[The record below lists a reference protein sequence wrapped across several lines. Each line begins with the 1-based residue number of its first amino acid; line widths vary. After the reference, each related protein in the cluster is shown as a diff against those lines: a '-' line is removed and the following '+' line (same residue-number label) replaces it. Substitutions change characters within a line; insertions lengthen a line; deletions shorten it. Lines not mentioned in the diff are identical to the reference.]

1 MKDLKYQQRA
11 VEELVDKTVQ
21 LLSLGTP
28 RQQLIFKAPTG
39 SGKTVMAAQMLGD
52 LTDELASR
60 TDCPVNEVAFIW
72 FAPNKLHQQSYCK
85 LKEFFGETRVLRSVM
100 FDELDHADG
109 VIRPG
114 EILFVNWESINKK
127 NNVIVRDSEQNNS
140 LYEITRRTQQEQGT
154 PIVAIIDE
162 EHQFWSK
169 TADKTA
175 DVLRRIMPR
184 VEIRI
189 SATPK
194 TKSDYTVTIPR
205 EEVIKEQMIKERV
218 ILNPDIDKGFSD
230 ERELTQ
236 NLIEC
241 ALRKRD
247 QLADAYKKEGTNI
260 NPLLLIQLPNDKTE
274 ALSAEEQNLVEQ
286 IKTYLDVMKGINEE
300 NGKLAVWL
308 SGEKSNLPG
317 LEKPDCLTEVL
328 LFKQAIALGWDC
340 PRAAVLLIFR
350 KHQGNEFTVQT
361 VGRILRMPEQRYYA
375 TEALNVGY
383 VYTDISKDVINI
395 VSEDMSYL
403 CKDAFLA
410 VRREGLQNVALTSSY
425 SQYLSADRNRLNPD
439 FRKVLAQVF
448 EERWAVQQPLLFSLA
463 ELEGLGGEPTSG
475 GIDTQSKAYQNREK
489 VRSFIRFDVKN
500 VNIEI
505 PKDVVFQNEV
515 TSIHVGEEGRVEY
528 ARSVGELQRIYS
540 DFCNKLLGGNFER
553 KHSTGVLAS
562 YLLSYMEEH
571 FDVFETEAIKVIL
584 YHANLSKFEEIVT
597 LALQRYLKIIE
608 QRRGERQARSFVDYT
623 WEVPAERYY
632 KVETHH
638 LEERAKNHALL
649 PFVELNDAS
658 KPEQEFAA
666 FLEQNAAYID
676 WWYKNGDEGKQ
687 HYAVPFE
694 KADGTRSLFYVD
706 FVVRMKNGQVFLF
719 DTKMKD
725 SDPEAP
731 NKHNALVDYLQAN
744 KDKNLKGGVFIEQGS
759 NWMYSQ
765 FKIENTHDLMGWTA
779 FHPDLYQS

>member
-11 VEELVDKTVQ
+11 VAELVEKTVQ
-21 LLSLGTP
+21 LLMLGTP

-60 TDCPVNEVAFIW
+60 TDCPVTEVAFIW

-85 LKEFFGETRVLRSVM
+85 LKDFFGETRVLRTVM

-109 VIRPG
+109 IIHPG
-114 EILFVNWESINKK
+114 EILFVNWESINKT

-140 LYEITRRTQQEQGT
+140 LYEITRRTQEEKGT

-241 ALRKRD
+241 ALRKRK
-247 QLADAYKKEGTNI
+247 QLAEAYKKEGTNI

-286 IKTYLDVMKGINEE
+286 IKTYLDEDKDINEG

-308 SGEKSNLPG
+308 SGEKKNLDG
-317 LEKPDCLTEVL
+317 LEKPGCLTEVL

-361 VGRILRMPEQRYYA
+361 VGRILRMPEQRFYA

-403 CKDAFLA
+403 CKDTYLA

-439 FRKVLAQVF
+439 FRKVLAKVF
-448 EERWAVQQPLLFSLA
+448 EERWAVQQPLFYTLA
-463 ELEGLGGEPTSG
+463 EMEGLGGEPTSG
-475 GIDTQSKAYQNREK
+475 GIDPQSEAYQKREK

-505 PKDVVFQNEV
+505 PKDVVFQNEES
-515 TSIHVGEEGRVEY
+515 SIHVGEEGRVKF
-528 ARSVGELQRIYS
+528 ARSVGELQKIFS
-540 DFCNKLLGGNFER
+540 DFCYKLLGGNFER
-553 KHSTGVLAS
+553 KHSTDVLAG
-562 YLLSYMEEH
+562 YLLAYMEEH
-571 FDVFETEAIKVIL
+571 FEVIETEAIKVIL
-584 YHANLSKFEEIVT
+584 YHTNRPKFEEVIT
-597 LALQRYLKIIE
+597 YALQRYLRIIE
-608 QRRGERQARSFVDYT
+608 QRRGERKARSFTDYT

-632 KVETHH
+632 KVDTHH

-649 PFVELNDAS
+649 PFVELNAAS
-658 KPEQEFAA
+658 NPEQEFAA

-687 HYAVPFE
+687 HYAVPYE
-694 KADGTRSLFYVD
+694 QADGTKSLFYVD

-719 DTKMKD
+719 DTKSED

-731 NKHNALVDYLQAN
+731 NKHNALVDYLQAH
-744 KDKNLKGGVFIEQGS
+744 KEQNLKGGVLIAQGS

-765 FKIENTHDLMGWTA
+765 FKIENTHDLTGWTA

>member
-11 VEELVDKTVQ
+11 VAELVDKTVQ

-28 RQQLIFKAPTG
+28 RQQLVFKAPTG

-175 DVLRRIMPR
+175 EVLRRIMPR

-241 ALRKRD
+241 ALRKRN

-274 ALSAEEQNLVEQ
+274 TLSAEEQNLVEQ
-286 IKTYLDVMKGINEE
+286 IKTYLDVIKGINEE

-439 FRKVLAQVF
+439 FRQVLAQVF

-463 ELEGLGGEPTSG
+463 ELEGLGGEPPSG
-475 GIDTQSKAYQNREK
+475 GIDTQSKAYQKREK

-505 PKDVVFQNEV
+505 PKDVVFQNEES
-515 TSIHVGEEGRVEY
+515 SIHVGEEGRVKY

-540 DFCNKLLGGNFER
+540 DFCYKLLGGNFER
-553 KHSTGVLAS
+553 KHSTGVLAG
-562 YLLSYMEEH
+562 YLLSYMEEN
-571 FDVFETEAIKVIL
+571 FAVFETEAIKVIL
-584 YHANLSKFEEIVT
+584 YHTNRPKFEEIVT

-649 PFVELNDAS
+649 PFVELNGAS
-658 KPEQEFAA
+658 NPEQEFAA

-687 HYAVPFE
+687 HYAVPYDR
-694 KADGTRSLFYVD
+694 ADGTKSLFYVD

-744 KDKNLKGGVFIEQGS
+744 KDKNLKGGVLIEQGS

>member
-11 VEELVDKTVQ
+11 VAELVEKTVQ
-21 LLSLGTP
+21 LLMLGTP

-85 LKEFFGETRVLRSVM
+85 LKEFFGETRVLRTVM

-205 EEVIKEQMIKERV
+205 EDVIKEQMIKERV

-241 ALRKRD
+241 ALRKRN
-247 QLADAYKKEGTNI
+247 QLAEAYKKEGTNI
-260 NPLLLIQLPNDKTE
+260 NTLLLIQLPNDKTE

-286 IKTYLDVMKGINEE
+286 IKTYLDVIKGINEE

-308 SGEKSNLPG
+308 SAEKNNLLG
-317 LEKPDCLTEVL
+317 LENPDCLTEVL

-553 KHSTGVLAS
+553 KHSTGVLAG

-571 FDVFETEAIKVIL
+571 FEVFETEAIKVIL
-584 YHANLSKFEEIVT
+584 YHANQSNFEEIVT
-597 LALQRYLKIIE
+597 LALQRYLKIIV
-608 QRRGERQARSFVDYT
+608 QRRGERKTRSFVDYT

-649 PFVELNDAS
+649 PFVELNAAS
-658 KPEQEFAA
+658 TPEQEFAA

-687 HYAVPFE
+687 HYAVPYE
-694 KADGTRSLFYVD
+694 QADGTKSLFYVD

-719 DTKMKD
+719 DTKSED

-744 KDKNLKGGVFIEQGS
+744 KDKNLKGGVLIAQGS

-765 FKIENTHDLMGWTA
+765 FKIENTHDLTGWTA

>member
-1 MKDLKYQQRA
+1 MKDLKYQQHA
-11 VEELVDKTVQ
+11 VAELVDKTVQ

-85 LKEFFGETRVLRSVM
+85 LKAFFGETRVLRSVM

-140 LYEITRRTQQEQGT
+140 LYEITRRTQEEQGT

-241 ALRKRD
+241 ALRKRN

-286 IKTYLDVMKGINEE
+286 IKTYLDVIKGINEE

-375 TEALNVGY
+375 TEAINVGY

-403 CKDAFLA
+403 CKDAYLA

-448 EERWAVQQPLLFSLA
+448 EERWALKQPFLFSLA

-475 GIDTQSKAYQNREK
+475 DIDTQSKTYQNREK

-505 PKDVVFQNEV
+505 PKDVVFQNEES
-515 TSIHVGEEGRVEY
+515 SIHIGEEGRVKY

-540 DFCNKLLGGNFER
+540 DFCYKLLGGNFER
-553 KHSTGVLAS
+553 KHSTGVLAG
-562 YLLSYMEEH
+562 YLLSYMEEQ
-571 FDVFETEAIKVIL
+571 FEVFETEAIKVIL
-584 YHANLSKFEEIVT
+584 YHTNRPKFEEIVT

-608 QRRGERQARSFVDYT
+608 QRRGERKARSFVDYT

-649 PFVELNDAS
+649 PFVELNAAS
-658 KPEQEFAA
+658 NPEQEFAA

-687 HYAVPFE
+687 HYAVPYDR
-694 KADGTRSLFYVD
+694 ADGTKSLFYVD

-744 KDKNLKGGVFIEQGS
+744 KDKNLKGGVLIEQGS

>member
-11 VEELVDKTVQ
+11 VAELVDKTVQ

-85 LKEFFGETRVLRSVM
+85 LKEFFGETRVLRTVM

-205 EEVIKEQMIKERV
+205 EDVIKEQMIKERV

-241 ALRKRD
+241 ALRKRN
-247 QLADAYKKEGTNI
+247 QLAEAYKKEGTNI
-260 NPLLLIQLPNDKTE
+260 NTLLLIQLPNAKTE

-286 IKTYLDVMKGINEE
+286 IKTYLDVIKGINEE

-308 SGEKSNLPG
+308 SAEKNNLLG
-317 LEKPDCLTEVL
+317 LENPDCLTEVL

-553 KHSTGVLAS
+553 KHSTGVLAG

-571 FDVFETEAIKVIL
+571 FEVFETEAIKVIL
-584 YHANLSKFEEIVT
+584 YHANQSNFEEIVT
-597 LALQRYLKIIE
+597 LALQRYLKIIV
-608 QRRGERQARSFVDYT
+608 QRRGERKARSFVDYT

-649 PFVELNDAS
+649 PFVELNAAS
-658 KPEQEFAA
+658 NPEQEFAA

-687 HYAVPFE
+687 HYAVPYE
-694 KADGTRSLFYVD
+694 QADGTKSLFYVD

-719 DTKMKD
+719 DTKSKD

-744 KDKNLKGGVFIEQGS
+744 KDKNLKGGVLIEQGS

>member
-1 MKDLKYQQRA
+1 MKDLKYQQHA
-11 VEELVDKTVQ
+11 VSELVDKTVQ

-85 LKEFFGETRVLRSVM
+85 LKEFFGETRVLRTVM

-205 EEVIKEQMIKERV
+205 EDVIKEQMIKERV

-241 ALRKRD
+241 ALRKRN
-247 QLADAYKKEGTNI
+247 QLAEAYKKEGTNI

-286 IKTYLDVMKGINEE
+286 IKTYLDVIKGINEE
-300 NGKLAVWL
+300 NGKIAVWL

-317 LEKPDCLTEVL
+317 LEKPDSLTEVL

-403 CKDAFLA
+403 CKDAYLA

-439 FRKVLAQVF
+439 FRQVLAQVF

-463 ELEGLGGEPTSG
+463 ELEGLGSEPTSG

-515 TSIHVGEEGRVEY
+515 TSIHVGEEGRVKY
-528 ARSVGELQRIYS
+528 ARSVGELQRIFS

-553 KHSTGVLAS
+553 KHSTGVLAG

-584 YHANLSKFEEIVT
+584 YHTNRPKFEEIVT

-608 QRRGERQARSFVDYT
+608 QRRGERRARSFVDYT

-649 PFVELNDAS
+649 PFVELNAAS
-658 KPEQEFAA
+658 NPEQEFAA

-687 HYAVPFE
+687 HYAVPYE
-694 KADGTRSLFYVD
+694 QADGTKSLFYVD

-719 DTKMKD
+719 DTKSKD

-744 KDKNLKGGVFIEQGS
+744 KDKNLKGGVLIEQGS

-779 FHPDLYQS
+779 FHPDLFQS

>member
-11 VEELVDKTVQ
+11 VAELVDKTVQ

-85 LKEFFGETRVLRSVM
+85 LKEFFGETRVLRTVM

-241 ALRKRD
+241 ALRKRN
-247 QLADAYKKEGTNI
+247 QLAEAYKKEGTNI

-274 ALSAEEQNLVEQ
+274 SLSAEEQNLVEQ
-286 IKTYLDVMKGINEE
+286 IKTYLDVIKGINEE

-317 LEKPDCLTEVL
+317 LEKPDSLTEVL

-403 CKDAFLA
+403 CKDAYLA

-439 FRKVLAQVF
+439 FRQVLAQVF

-463 ELEGLGGEPTSG
+463 ELEGLGSEPTSG

-515 TSIHVGEEGRVEY
+515 TSIHVGEEGRVKY
-528 ARSVGELQRIYS
+528 ARSVGELQRIFS

-553 KHSTGVLAS
+553 KHSTGVLAG

-584 YHANLSKFEEIVT
+584 YHTNRPKFEEIVT

-608 QRRGERQARSFVDYT
+608 QRRGERRARSFVDYT

-638 LEERAKNHALL
+638 LEEHAKNHALL
-649 PFVELNDAS
+649 PFVELNAAS
-658 KPEQEFAA
+658 NPEQEFAA

-687 HYAVPFE
+687 HYAVPYE
-694 KADGTRSLFYVD
+694 QADGTKSLFYVD

-719 DTKMKD
+719 DTKSKD

-744 KDKNLKGGVFIEQGS
+744 KDKNLKGGVLIEQGS

>member
-11 VEELVDKTVQ
+11 VAELVDKTVQ

-85 LKEFFGETRVLRSVM
+85 LKEFFGETRVLRTVM

-241 ALRKRD
+241 ALRKRN
-247 QLADAYKKEGTNI
+247 QLAEAYKKEGTNI

-286 IKTYLDVMKGINEE
+286 IKTYLDVIKGINEE

-308 SGEKSNLPG
+308 SAEKSNLLG
-317 LEKPDCLTEVL
+317 LENPDCLTEVL

-448 EERWAVQQPLLFSLA
+448 EERWAVQQPLLFSLV

-553 KHSTGVLAS
+553 KHSTGVLAG

-608 QRRGERQARSFVDYT
+608 QRKGERQARSFVDYT

-687 HYAVPFE
+687 HYAVPYE
-694 KADGTRSLFYVD
+694 QADGTKSLFYVD

-719 DTKMKD
+719 DTKSKD

-744 KDKNLKGGVFIEQGS
+744 KDKNLKGGVLIEQGS

>member
-11 VEELVDKTVQ
+11 VAELVDKTVQ

-60 TDCPVNEVAFIW
+60 THCPVNEVAFIW

-162 EHQFWSK
+162 EHQCWLK

-241 ALRKRD
+241 ALRKRN
-247 QLADAYKKEGTNI
+247 QLAEAYKKEGTNI

-274 ALSAEEQNLVEQ
+274 SLSAEEQNLVEQ
-286 IKTYLDVMKGINEE
+286 IKTYLDVIKGINEE

-308 SGEKSNLPG
+308 SGEKNNLPG

-403 CKDAFLA
+403 CKAAYLG

-425 SQYLSADRNRLNPD
+425 SQYRSADRNRLNPD
-439 FRKVLAQVF
+439 FRQVLAQVF

-463 ELEGLGGEPTSG
+463 ELEGLGSEPTSG

-489 VRSFIRFDVKN
+489 VRSFICFDVKN
-500 VNIEI
+500 VNIKI

-515 TSIHVGEEGRVEY
+515 TSIHVGEEGSVKY

-553 KHSTGVLAS
+553 KHSTGVLAG

-571 FDVFETEAIKVIL
+571 FEVFETEAIKVIL
-584 YHANLSKFEEIVT
+584 YNANKSKFEEIVT

-608 QRRGERQARSFVDYT
+608 QRRGERKARSFVDYT
-623 WEVPAERYY
+623 WEVAAEREY
-632 KVETHH
+632 KVDTHH
-638 LEERAKNHALL
+638 LE
-649 PFVELNDAS
+649 
-658 KPEQEFAA
+658 
-666 FLEQNAAYID
+666 
-676 WWYKNGDEGKQ
+676 
-687 HYAVPFE
+687 
-694 KADGTRSLFYVD
+694 
-706 FVVRMKNGQVFLF
+706 
-719 DTKMKD
+719 
-725 SDPEAP
+725 
-731 NKHNALVDYLQAN
+731 
-744 KDKNLKGGVFIEQGS
+744 
-759 NWMYSQ
+759 
-765 FKIENTHDLMGWTA
+765 
-779 FHPDLYQS
+779 

>member
-11 VEELVDKTVQ
+11 VAELVEKTVQ
-21 LLSLGTP
+21 LLMLGTP

-85 LKEFFGETRVLRSVM
+85 LKAFFGETRVLRTVM

-109 VIRPG
+109 IIHPG
-114 EILFVNWESINKK
+114 EILFVNWESINKT

-140 LYEITRRTQQEQGT
+140 LYEITRRTQEELGT

-241 ALRKRD
+241 ALRKRAR
-247 QLADAYKKEGTNI
+247 LADAYKKEGTNI

-274 ALSAEEQNLVEQ
+274 TLSAEEQNLVVQ
-286 IKTYLDVMKGINEE
+286 IKTYLDEDKDINEG

-308 SGEKSNLPG
+308 SGEKKNLDG
-317 LEKPDCLTEVL
+317 LEKPGCLTEVL

-361 VGRILRMPEQRYYA
+361 VGRILRMPEQRFYA

-403 CKDAFLA
+403 CKDAYLA

-448 EERWAVQQPLLFSLA
+448 EERWAVQQPLFYTLA
-463 ELEGLGGEPTSG
+463 EMEGEGSDPDAA
-475 GIDTQSKAYQNREK
+475 GIDPQSEAYQKREK

-505 PKDVVFQNEV
+505 PKDVVFQNEES
-515 TSIHVGEEGRVEY
+515 SIHVGEEGRVKF
-528 ARSVGELQRIYS
+528 ARNVGELQKIFS
-540 DFCNKLLGGNFER
+540 DFCYKLLGGNFER
-553 KHSTGVLAS
+553 KHSTGVLAG

-571 FDVFETEAIKVIL
+571 FAVFETEAIKVIL
-584 YHANLSKFEEIVT
+584 YHANRPKFEEIVT

-608 QRRGERQARSFVDYT
+608 QRRGARKARSFADYT

-632 KVETHH
+632 KVDTHH

-649 PFVELNDAS
+649 PFVELNAAS
-658 KPEQEFAA
+658 TPEQEFAA
-666 FLEQNAAYID
+666 FLERNAAYID

-687 HYAVPFE
+687 HYAVPYDQ
-694 KADGTRSLFYVD
+694 ADGTKSLFYVD

-719 DTKMKD
+719 DTKSED

-731 NKHNALVDYLQAN
+731 NKHNALLDYLQAH
-744 KDKNLKGGVFIEQGS
+744 KEQNLKGGVLIAQGS

-765 FKIENTHDLMGWTA
+765 FKIENTHDLTGWTA

>member
-11 VEELVDKTVQ
+11 VTELVEKTVQ
-21 LLSLGTP
+21 LLSIGTP
-28 RQQLIFKAPTG
+28 RQQLVFKAPTG

-52 LTDELASR
+52 LTQELASR
-60 TDCPVNEVAFIW
+60 SDCPVSEVAFIW
-72 FAPNKLHQQSYCK
+72 FAPNKLHQQSYSK
-85 LKEFFGETRVLRSVM
+85 LKNFFGETRVLRTVM

-109 VIRPG
+109 VIHPG

-162 EHQFWSK
+162 EHLFWSR

-175 DVLRRIMPR
+175 EVLRKIMPR

-194 TKSDYTVTIPR
+194 TTSDYTVTIPR
-205 EEVIKEQMIKERV
+205 EDVIREQMIKERV
-218 ILNPDIDKGFSD
+218 ILNPDIDEGYSD
-230 ERELTQ
+230 EWELTQ
-236 NLIEC
+236 NLMEC
-241 ALRKRD
+241 ALRKRR
-247 QLADAYKKEGTNI
+247 QLAEAYKKEGTNI
-260 NPLLLIQLPNDKTE
+260 NPLLLIQLPNDQKET
-274 ALSAEEQNLVEQ
+274 LSSEEQVLVDQ
-286 IKTYLDVMKGINEE
+286 IKTYLNAIKDINEE

-308 SGEKSNLPG
+308 SGEKSNLTG
-317 LEKPDCLTEVL
+317 LEKPDSLTEVL

-361 VGRILRMPEQRYYA
+361 VGRILRMPEQRYYP

-403 CKDAFLA
+403 CKDAYLA
-410 VRREGLQNVALTSSY
+410 VRREGLRNVALTSIY
-425 SQYLSADRNRLNPD
+425 SQRLSSDRNRLNPD
-439 FRKVLAQVF
+439 FRKVLAGVF
-448 EERWAVQQPLLFSLA
+448 KERWAVQQPLLFSLA
-463 ELEGLGGEPTSG
+463 ELDGEETEPTPTS
-475 GIDTQSKAYQNREK
+475 INLQSKAFQNREK
-489 VRSFIRFDVKN
+489 VKHIIRFDVKN

-505 PKDVVFQNEV
+505 PKDMVFQNEV
-515 TSIHVGEEGRVEY
+515 TTLYVNEEGKAQF
-528 ARSVGELQRIYS
+528 ARSVGELQRIYK
-540 DFCNKLLGGNFER
+540 DFCDKLLGGNFER
-553 KHSTGVLAS
+553 KHSTGILAG
-562 YLLSYMEEH
+562 YLLTYLEEH
-571 FDVFETEAIKVIL
+571 FDLLETDAIKVIL
-584 YHANLSKFEEIVT
+584 YHENRPKFEEIVT
-597 LALQRYLKIIE
+597 VALQRYLRIIE
-608 QRRGERQARSFVDYT
+608 KRKDERKARSYVDYT

-638 LEERAKNHALL
+638 PAKCVHNHALL
-649 PFVELNDAS
+649 PFVELNAAS
-658 KPEQEFAA
+658 SPEREFAA
-666 FLEQNAAYID
+666 FLEQNTAYID

-687 HYAVPFE
+687 HYAVPYQQ
-694 KADGTRSLFYVD
+694 ADGTKSLFYVD

-719 DTKMKD
+719 DTKSKD

-744 KDKNLKGGVFIEQGS
+744 KEQNLKGGVLIAEGS
-759 NWMYSQ
+759 NWMFSQ

-779 FHPDLYQS
+779 FHPDLYKS

>member
-1 MKDLKYQQRA
+1 MKDLKYQQHA
-11 VEELVDKTVQ
+11 VAELVDKTVQ

-85 LKEFFGETRVLRSVM
+85 LKEFFGETRVLRTVM

-241 ALRKRD
+241 ALRKRN
-247 QLADAYKKEGTNI
+247 QLAEAYKKEGTNI

-274 ALSAEEQNLVEQ
+274 SLSAEEQNLVEQ
-286 IKTYLDVMKGINEE
+286 IKTYLDVIKGINEE

-317 LEKPDCLTEVL
+317 LEKPDSLTEVL

-403 CKDAFLA
+403 CKDAYLA

-439 FRKVLAQVF
+439 FRQVLAQVF

-463 ELEGLGGEPTSG
+463 ELEGLGSEPTSG

-515 TSIHVGEEGRVEY
+515 TSIHVGEEGRVQY
-528 ARSVGELQRIYS
+528 ARSVGELQRIYL

-553 KHSTGVLAS
+553 KHSTGVLAG

-584 YHANLSKFEEIVT
+584 YHTNRPKFEEIVT

-608 QRRGERQARSFVDYT
+608 QRRGERRARSFVDYT

-649 PFVELNDAS
+649 PFVELNAAS
-658 KPEQEFAA
+658 NPEQEFAA

-687 HYAVPFE
+687 HYAVPYE
-694 KADGTRSLFYVD
+694 QADGTKSLFYVD

-719 DTKMKD
+719 DTKSKD

-744 KDKNLKGGVFIEQGS
+744 QDKNLKGGVLIEQGS

>member
-11 VEELVDKTVQ
+11 VAELVDKTVQ
-21 LLSLGTP
+21 LLMLGTP

-85 LKEFFGETRVLRSVM
+85 LKDFFGETRVLRTVM

-109 VIRPG
+109 IIHPG

-140 LYEITRRTQQEQGT
+140 LYEITRRTQEEQGT

-241 ALRKRD
+241 ALRKRK
-247 QLADAYKKEGTNI
+247 QLAEAYKKEGTNI

-274 ALSAEEQNLVEQ
+274 TLSAEEQNLVVQ
-286 IKTYLDVMKGINEE
+286 IKTYLDEDKDINEG

-308 SGEKSNLPG
+308 SGEKKNLDG
-317 LEKPDCLTEVL
+317 LEKPGCLTEVL

-361 VGRILRMPEQRYYA
+361 VGRILRMPEQRFYA

-403 CKDAFLA
+403 CKDTYLA

-448 EERWAVQQPLLFSLA
+448 EERWAVQQPLFYTLA
-463 ELEGLGGEPTSG
+463 EMEGLGGEPTSG
-475 GIDTQSKAYQNREK
+475 GIDTQSEAYQKREK

-515 TSIHVGEEGRVEY
+515 TSIHVGEEGRVKF
-528 ARSVGELQRIYS
+528 ARSVGELQKIFS
-540 DFCNKLLGGNFER
+540 DFCYKLLGGNFER
-553 KHSTGVLAS
+553 KHSTGVLAG
-562 YLLSYMEEH
+562 YLLAYMEEH
-571 FDVFETEAIKVIL
+571 FEVIETEAIKVIL
-584 YHANLSKFEEIVT
+584 YHTNRPKFEEVIT
-597 LALQRYLKIIE
+597 YALQRYLRIIE
-608 QRRGERQARSFVDYT
+608 QRRGERKARSFTDYT

-632 KVETHH
+632 KVDTHH

-649 PFVELNDAS
+649 PFVELNAAS
-658 KPEQEFAA
+658 TPEQEFAA
-666 FLEQNAAYID
+666 FLERNAAYID

-687 HYAVPFE
+687 HYAVPYE
-694 KADGTRSLFYVD
+694 QADGTKSLFYVD

-719 DTKMKD
+719 DTKSED

-731 NKHNALVDYLQAN
+731 NKHNALVDYLQAH
-744 KDKNLKGGVFIEQGS
+744 KEQNLKGGVLIAQGS

-765 FKIENTHDLMGWTA
+765 FKIENTHDLTGWTA

>member
-11 VEELVDKTVQ
+11 VAELVEKTVQ

-60 TDCPVNEVAFIW
+60 TDCPINEVAFIW

-85 LKEFFGETRVLRSVM
+85 LKEFFGETRVLRTVM

-140 LYEITRRTQQEQGT
+140 LYEITRRTQEEQGT

-241 ALRKRD
+241 ALRKRN

-274 ALSAEEQNLVEQ
+274 TLSAEEQNLVEQ
-286 IKTYLDVMKGINEE
+286 IKTYLDVIKGINEE

-489 VRSFIRFDVKN
+489 VRSFISFDVKN

-515 TSIHVGEEGRVEY
+515 TSIHVGEEGRVKY

-553 KHSTGVLAS
+553 KHSTGVLAG

-571 FDVFETEAIKVIL
+571 FEVFETEAIKVIL
-584 YHANLSKFEEIVT
+584 YHANKSKFEEIVT

-608 QRRGERQARSFVDYT
+608 QRRGERKARSFVDYT

-649 PFVELNDAS
+649 PFVELNAAS
-658 KPEQEFAA
+658 NPEQEFAA

-687 HYAVPFE
+687 HYAVPYE
-694 KADGTRSLFYVD
+694 QADGTKSLFYVD

-719 DTKMKD
+719 DTKSKD

-744 KDKNLKGGVFIEQGS
+744 KDKNLKGGVLIEQGS